1 LTGKKVFLA
10 LLSSMLIGP
19 VFAAGKNGG
28 EQLLESV
35 ATGTDIFSIPLIE
48 ASSDAGKLLDIAA
61 TLDTSKELRLAYEQ
75 DEIEGKP
82 VGFHEVWGYAL
93 ASRLYEFDP
102 ATMDVTD
109 LCLFG
114 AEINSYGEL
123 VNVPDPKKVKKY
135 NGRKHLVVACDSRSL
150 THFVLDPQFG
160 LRQKLVKKLAQASKL
175 YDGVQIDFELV
186 PARDAGNFRSFLS
199 DVRVAIGSEK
209 WMTVALPARI
219 KNIKDDIYSY
229 QKIYP
234 LVDRIIV
241 MAYDEH
247 WSTSAPGSIASM
259 DWCEKIAD
267 YSKGVIPAKKLVMG
281 LPFYG
286 RIWEDGSVASAW
298 YFTGINRIM
307 NENNIHEIERE
318 NDIPKFSFT
327 QTVKVT
333 GYFEDTYSLVK
344 RLKMYEQK
352 GIRKVAFWRIGQ
364 EDPTF
369 WDWLFIN

>member
-1 LTGKKVFLA
+1 MKVRKLIA
-10 LLSSMLIGP
+10 VGLGLMLIVP
-19 VFAAGKNGG
+19 CFAAGKKNG
-28 EQLLESV
+28 EQLLESII
-35 ATGTDIFSIPLIE
+35 TGTDIFSIPLVD
-48 ASSDAGKLLDIAA
+48 AASDADELLNIAS
-61 TLDTSKELRLAYEQ
+61 TLDTSKELRLAYDQ
-75 DEIEGKP
+75 DQLEGDA

-102 ATMDVTD
+102 STMDITD

-123 VNVPDPKKVKKY
+123 VNIPDPKKVKNFK
-135 NGRKHLVVACDSRSL
+135 GRKHLVVACDSRSL
-150 THFVLDPQFG
+150 THFILDPQFG
-160 LRQKLVKKLAQASKL
+160 LRQKLVKKLAQASVM

-186 PARDAGNFRSFLS
+186 PARDIANFRSFLG
-199 DVRVAIGSEK
+199 DVRAAIGTQK
-209 WMTVALPARI
+209 WMSVALPARV
-219 KNIKDDIYSY
+219 KNISDDIYSY
-229 QKIYP
+229 QKIHP

-247 WSTSAPGSIASM
+247 WSTSAPGSIASI
-259 DWCEKIAD
+259 DWCARIAE

-318 NDIPKFSFT
+318 NEIPKFTFT
-327 QTVKVT
+327 QEVKVT

-344 RLKMYEQK
+344 RMRMYEEK
-352 GIRKVAFWRIGQ
+352 GIRKIAFWRIGQ

-369 WDWLFIN
+369 WDWLYLN

>member
-1 LTGKKVFLA
+1 MKVRK
-10 LLSSMLIGP
+10 LIAVGLGLMMIVP
-19 VFAAGKNGG
+19 CFAAGKKNG
-28 EQLLESV
+28 EQLLESII
-35 ATGTDIFSIPLIE
+35 TGTDIFSIPLVD
-48 ASSDAGKLLDIAA
+48 AASDADELLNIAS
-61 TLDTSKELRLAYEQ
+61 TLDTSKELRLAYDQ
-75 DEIEGKP
+75 DQLEGDA

-102 ATMDVTD
+102 STMDITD

-123 VNVPDPKKVKKY
+123 VNIPDPKKVKNFK
-135 NGRKHLVVACDSRSL
+135 GRKHLVVACDSRSL
-150 THFVLDPQFG
+150 THFILDPQFG
-160 LRQKLVKKLAQASKL
+160 LRQKLVKKLAQASVM

-186 PARDAGNFRSFLS
+186 PARDIANFRSFLG
-199 DVRVAIGSEK
+199 DVRAAIGTQK
-209 WMTVALPARI
+209 WMSVALPARV
-219 KNIKDDIYSY
+219 KNISDDIYSY
-229 QKIYP
+229 QKIHP

-247 WSTSAPGSIASM
+247 WSTSAPGSIASI
-259 DWCEKIAD
+259 DWCARIAE

-318 NDIPKFSFT
+318 NEIPKFTFT
-327 QTVKVT
+327 QEVKVT

-344 RLKMYEQK
+344 RMRMYEEK
-352 GIRKVAFWRIGQ
+352 GIRKIAFWRIGQ

-369 WDWLFIN
+369 WDWLYLN